1 MDATTNIFQTSKID
15 LTIFTL
21 DPGRLSKSRRLTT
34 NTPVALRVKN
44 RMLSGMRPFAQVF
57 SKNMINSPSRSA
69 DAVLKAAFDPLKH
82 DRIGEEKYF
91 VLEDEYYVRDMVE
104 LTNDHEFMEMFLRQ
118 TVMDVGVADEEIVSP
133 V

>member
-1 MDATTNIFQTSKID
+1 MTNIFQTSKID

-34 NTPVALRVKN
+34 NTPVALRMKK
-44 RMLSGMRPFAQVF
+44 RMLSGMRPLAQVF
-57 SKNMINSPSRSA
+57 SRNMINSPSRSA
-69 DAVLKAAFDPLKH
+69 DAVVKAAFDPLKQ

-91 VLEDEYYVRDMVE
+91 VLEDEHYVRDTVE